1 MPSYNVQM
9 TKHATLY
16 IPIYQYRFLH
26 IGETAFA
33 AIVTAVLI
41 DDQLINIT

>member
-9 TKHATLY
+9 TKHATLN
-16 IPIYQYRFLH
+16 IPIFPYRFLNT
-26 IGETAFA
+26 GETAFA